1 MMLNN
6 QVYKKTKVLTMLNFI
21 QIQLYRKL
29 KIADKPALDNSSYT
43 GGGGGYWTLQKGNAK
58 VLQSGANYNCMFTH
72 KQVLD
77 IALVK
82 DVTSSIL
89 IRQCL

>member
-43 GGGGGYWTLQKGNAK
+43 GGGGVIGHCKKEMQKYCSLG
-58 VLQSGANYNCMFTH
+58 LII
-72 KQVLD
+72 
-77 IALVK
+77 IA
-82 DVTSSIL
+82 
-89 IRQCL
+89 CLHINKC